1 MNHGPD
7 PKGLE
12 DLLADD
18 PSTPDA
24 PDASDLSPAELA
36 VRELLHRAVEDV
48 EPREGTLD
56 HLRHA
61 VPARRARRRQ
71 ALVGMAA
78 AAVFVGTAIPALV
91 HVSGS
96 SGATANPSIAGQAS
110 QAQGGTGQGDSGDE
124 AEGGKIA
131 PPYAKGDAD
140 TGGSSA
146 GPDAPDN
153 TAAGTAT
160 GGDSAA
166 TAPPAPECATGQ
178 LGQATATLQ
187 KPDASGTVYGTF
199 RVTNVSIAGCTVKN
213 TGEIWTAAFGAADA
227 TRITVTGHTAG
238 DAASG
243 LPDPA
248 LSRSEVMLKPGTAYD
263 VKFAWVPSETCPTKG
278 GGNSGGGDG
287 GNDVPGDGAPSPAP
301 SETATQETNPMS
313 GPVETA
319 SVAPQLGEGDG
330 TADGSVVVSFT
341 PESAAEAA
349 TVTLSDACAGTVY
362 RTGLLEATGE

>member
-12 DLLADD
+12 DLFAGA

-36 VRELLHRAVEDV
+36 VRELLHRAVGDV

-96 SGATANPSIAGQAS
+96 SGSTANPSIAGQAS
-110 QAQGGTGQGDSGDE
+110 QAQGGTGQGSSDE
-124 AEGGKIA
+124 AGSDGSA

-160 GGDSAA
+160 GGDLTA
-166 TAPPAPECATGQ
+166 TVPPAPECAAGQ

-187 KPDASGTVYGTF
+187 RPDASGTVYGTF
-199 RVTNVSIAGCTVKN
+199 RVTNASIAGCTVKD
-213 TGEIWTAAFGAADA
+213 TGEIWTAALGAADA
-227 TRITVTGHTAG
+227 ARITVTGHTAG

-248 LSRSEVMLKPGTAYD
+248 LSRSEVMLKPGTAYE
-263 VKFAWVPSETCPTKG
+263 VKFAWVPSETCPSTG
-278 GGNSGGGDG
+278 GGGSGGDSG
-287 GNDVPGDGAPSPAP
+287 GNDTPGDGVPSPAP
-301 SETATQETNPMS
+301 SETATQQTNPMS
-313 GPVETA
+313 GSAETS
-319 SVAPQLGEGDG
+319 SVAPQLGEEDG
-330 TADGSVVVSFT
+330 TTDGSVVVSFT
-341 PESAAEAA
+341 PESAAGSA